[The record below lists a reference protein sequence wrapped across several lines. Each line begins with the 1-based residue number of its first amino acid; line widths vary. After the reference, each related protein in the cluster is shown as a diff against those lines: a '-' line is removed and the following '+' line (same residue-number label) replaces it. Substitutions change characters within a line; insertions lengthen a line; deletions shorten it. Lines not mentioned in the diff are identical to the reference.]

1 MHQCYDAVIF
11 CLMWLIYHTTYS
23 HIFLKIWCKMLY
35 FFLLQHLG
43 GRFWRRM
50 IAARWKLWE
59 MPPEKTP
66 NWTGCTSSRPRKT
79 PSAMINVWTAVFI
92 RGTIKSTASLTNRD
106 PPLFVRFQNIFSNNY
121 IWETMILVT
130 LVIFISGSH
139 FALLYWFQHISY
151 VSHPHLWQVFLFCL
165 IFDN

>member
-1 MHQCYDAVIF
+1 MQLHLQHLPPILCYSVGATLRPTQLMHQCYDAVIL

-23 HIFLKIWCKMLY
+23 HIFLQIWCKMLY

-59 MPPEKTP
+59 MPLEKTP

-79 PSAMINVWTAVFI
+79 PSAMTNVWTAVFI
-92 RGTIKSTASLTNRD
+92 RGAIKSTASLTNRD
-106 PPLFVRFQNIFSNNY
+106 PPLFVRFQNIFSNY
-121 IWETMILVT
+121 YMINT
-130 LVIFISGSH
+130 
-139 FALLYWFQHISY
+139 
-151 VSHPHLWQVFLFCL
+151 
-165 IFDN
+165 DT